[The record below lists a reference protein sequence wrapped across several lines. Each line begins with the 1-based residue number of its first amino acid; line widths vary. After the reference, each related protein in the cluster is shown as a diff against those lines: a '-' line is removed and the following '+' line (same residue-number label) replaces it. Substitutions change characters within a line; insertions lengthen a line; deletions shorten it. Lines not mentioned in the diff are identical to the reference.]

1 MVDQEWLDTCVQA
14 GEFLYGIFPVDLL
27 QKMYSSRG
35 GHQAS
40 AKELQEAVQNSD
52 SILMHLEEGTLP
64 DPSGTYRACR
74 AYLAPTLISESENP
88 ELYAMMKEQE
98 EQGNPYAGLHLRGE
112 DQEELLHRQADVE
125 FYLPTRQ
132 EISEI
137 VSSGYIRTPEMTALE
152 NLIRQR
158 GGDPSL
164 PEALWAKISTDAMDG
179 TEAIMMI
186 VKQAGTFTSLEEIN
200 AFTRKVTDFTNRIN
214 MRVRRG
220 WQPEEL
226 AKRMKPSG
234 PLQIVPG
241 SSKMAEMLKEAA
253 PKLEQMG
260 AKVRFDANAGHFVKM
275 NAYGEEQAVKVYPN
289 DPCPCGSGKK
299 YKKCHGRNVIW

>member
-27 QKMYSSRG
+27 QRMYASKA
-35 GHQAS
+35 GHQA
-40 AKELQEAVQNSD
+40 ATQELLEAVRNSD

-74 AYLAPTLISESENP
+74 TYLAPTLISESENP
-88 ELYAMMKEQE
+88 ELYAMMEEQE
-98 EQGNPYAGLHLRGE
+98 EQGNPYAGVHLRRE
-112 DQEELLHRQADVE
+112 DQQELLGQQAQVE

-137 VSSGYIRTPEMTALE
+137 VSSGYIRTPEMTTLE

-179 TEAIMMI
+179 SEAIMMI
-186 VKQAGTFTSLEEIN
+186 VQQAGTFKSLEEIN

-253 PKLEQMG
+253 PELEQMG
-260 AKVRFDANAGHFVKM
+260 AKVRFNANAGHFVKM
-275 NAYGEEQAVKVYPN
+275 NAYGEEQVVKVYPN

-299 YKKCHGRNVIW
+299 YKKCHGRNVTW